1 MRKILFLL
9 VFFVSTVWAQ
19 IPTAVIEKAR
29 DATVLV
35 ANTATEGGM
44 GSGVLIDDSGL
55 VLTNYHVIH
64 RAEKLRVWFYDRRNN
79 NSYTAD
85 IIAIGIANSLKYF
98 IFSICPRMT
107 ATGTSIIIAEM
118 IEIKIGI
125 LGFPAELIIV
135 VNKLDPPM
143 EMHPKLIVIND
154 IDVIRMKFGSFPI
167 IPLI

>member
-1 MRKILFLL
+1 
-9 VFFVSTVWAQ
+9 
-19 IPTAVIEKAR
+19 
-29 DATVLV
+29 
-35 ANTATEGGM
+35 
-44 GSGVLIDDSGL
+44 
-55 VLTNYHVIH
+55 
-64 RAEKLRVWFYDRRNN
+64 
-79 NSYTAD
+79 
-85 IIAIGIANSLKYF
+85 
-98 IFSICPRMT
+98 MT